1 MTRAVDSTVAW
12 AMAGA
17 AAIGAQFVAGKAV
30 RDALFLTHFDPVS
43 LPPMIIGT
51 ALFSIVLVAAA
62 ARYLARIPPATYV
75 PVAFAVSAILLLAQ
89 WLLASR
95 IPPLTAVVLFLHV
108 SGLGPMLGSG
118 FWLIASERFDP
129 RTAKKRYGQIAGAA
143 TLGGLAGA
151 LAAAQISAVAG
162 IAAVLPAI
170 AALNA
175 ACAWLSRSLA
185 RTETDSARTRP
196 ADGTRVER
204 SPLRVLAE
212 VPYLRSLAWFV
223 LLGTIA
229 ATVVDYVF
237 KVRVTSSIAS
247 GAELGRFFAL
257 FHGSVSL
264 LTFVIQTL
272 AGRVVLEKLGLTA
285 ALSAPAITIAVGA
298 STSLIVPGLPGVVA
312 TAAGESV
319 MRASLFRSGYE
330 LFFTPIAPADKRA
343 VKAAIDVGVNRSAEI
358 IGAGV
363 IQIVLW
369 INGNS
374 TTTLLWLA
382 WGCALAPLVIARRV
396 SRGYVIA
403 LEQSL
408 MSRAVDI
415 DLSEVPDRVT
425 RTIVLQAIDQGRGG
439 DARLDRAL
447 VPAVIRMLDED
458 ASAAEA
464 MRALRKVADERIE
477 ELLTALLDP
486 DQPFPVRRRLASALS
501 SCRSQRAADGLMLGL
516 QDLRFEVRFRCGQ
529 SLVAMVEQG
538 HARID
543 PARVLDVV
551 HREITVSQRVWEG
564 RRLIDDDAITGE
576 AAPIEEFVAERSSR
590 ALSHVFNLLRMVL
603 GAEAVLIAYRG
614 LQTSDR
620 NLRGTALEY
629 LESVLPDDIRE
640 RLWPFLDDDR
650 GTRGRARP
658 REEILADLYRSHQ
671 SILLNLEDVKS
682 RRQG

>member
-30 RDALFLTHFDPVS
+30 RDALFLTHFDPAS

-62 ARYLARIPPATYV
+62 ARFLRRIAPAVYV
-75 PVAFAVSAILLLAQ
+75 PVAFAVSAILLLVQ

-95 IPPLTAVVLFLHV
+95 LPPLAAVVLFLHV

-129 RTAKKRYGQIAGAA
+129 RTAKQRYGQIAGAA

-151 LAAAQISAVAG
+151 LAAAEITALAG

-175 ACAWLSRSLA
+175 ACAWLAHSLA
-185 RTETDSARTRP
+185 RTGTDSPRTHP
-196 ADGTRVER
+196 ADGAPAER

-237 KVRVTSSIAS
+237 KVQVTSSMAS
-247 GAELGRFFAL
+247 GAALGRFFAL
-257 FHGSVSL
+257 FHGGVSL

-285 ALSAPAITIAVGA
+285 ALSAPAITVAVGA
-298 STSLIVPGLPGVVA
+298 STSLIVPGLPGVMA

-319 MRASLFRSGYE
+319 MRGSLFRSGYE
-330 LFFTPIAPADKRA
+330 LFFTPIASADKRA

-363 IQIVLW
+363 IQIVQW
-369 INGNS
+369 ITGNS
-374 TTTLLWLA
+374 TSTLLWLA
-382 WGCALAPLVIARRV
+382 LGCSLPPLVIARRV

-403 LEQSL
+403 LKHSL
-408 MSRAVDI
+408 MSRAVAI
-415 DLSEVPDRVT
+415 DLSDVPDRMT
-425 RTIVLQAIDQGRGG
+425 RTIVLQAIDRGRGG
-439 DARLDRAL
+439 DATLDRAL
-447 VPAVIRMLDED
+447 VPSVIRKLDDD

-464 MRALRKVADERIE
+464 VRALRTVADEHIE
-477 ELLTALLDP
+477 ELLAALLDP
-486 DQPFPVRRRLASALS
+486 DQPFAVRRRLASALS
-501 SCRSQRAADGLMLGL
+501 SCRSQRAADGLMQGL

-529 SLVAMVEQG
+529 SLAAMIEQG

-576 AAPIEEFVAERSSR
+576 AAPIEEFVAERSGR

-603 GAEAVLIAYRG
+603 GAEAVVIAYRG

-650 GTRGRARP
+650 ATRGRARP
-658 REEILADLYRSHQ
+658 REEILDDLFRSHQ
-671 SILLNLEDVKS
+671 SILLNLEEVKA